1 MLDSQ
6 SKIQKIIEN
15 SLREQESQR
24 RDFSLFGKW
33 FYVKEHFLTPIN
45 ISRTLEELE
54 EKIPAHLFEEIDEFF
69 VGDFDFLTDKG
80 LEAQYKDGAVYISN
94 SIGSEIDLVENVI
107 HEVSHSLETRYGHVI
122 YGDQKL
128 AREFLLK
135 RNSLRSKLKQ
145 EGYDISEYDFENL
158 EYDEDFDFFLYEAV
172 GYAQLNNLV
181 VGIMPSAYAA
191 TSLREYWSVG
201 FEDYFVGDREYL
213 KRVSPILFSKVEE
226 VITDEY

>member
-1 MLDSQ
+1 MLNNQ

-15 SLREQESQR
+15 SLQNQEAER
-24 RDFSLFGKW
+24 KEFYLFGKW
-33 FYVKEHFLTPIN
+33 FYVKEPFLSSIN
-45 ISRTLEELE
+45 ISQTLETIE
-54 EKIPAHLFEEIDEFF
+54 ERMPAHLFEEVDEFF
-69 VGDFDFLTDKG
+69 VGDFDFLEDDG
-80 LEAQYKDGAVYISN
+80 LEALYKDGAIYISN
-94 SIGSEIDLVENVI
+94 AIFSEMDLVENII

-135 RNSLRSKLKQ
+135 RNSLKSKLKQ
-145 EGYDISEYDFENL
+145 ERYDILNYDFENS
-158 EYDEDFDFFLYEAV
+158 EYDEDFDFFLYQV
-172 GYAQLNNLV
+172 IGYGRLNPLV
-181 VGIMPSAYAA
+181 IGIFPSAYAV

-213 KRVSPILFSKVEE
+213 KRVSPILFSKIEE